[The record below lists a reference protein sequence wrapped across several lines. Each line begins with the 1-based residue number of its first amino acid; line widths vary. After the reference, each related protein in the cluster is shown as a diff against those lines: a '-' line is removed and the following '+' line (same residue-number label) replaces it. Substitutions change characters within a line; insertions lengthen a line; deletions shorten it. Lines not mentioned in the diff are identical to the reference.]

1 MKALVTGAAGFIG
14 STLVDKLIDRGI
26 DVVGVDNL
34 CVGNISNVNKKCN
47 FLDLDFRNYDDLVKA
62 SKGVD
67 IFYHIGAMLPITRP
81 PFEDTVLH
89 EEVNV
94 VGTIQAVKACVEN
107 NIRKFVYAS
116 TCAVYGEAEN
126 FPTKETDIIKLQT
139 RPYSIQ
145 KFSGEQIALLL
156 CKRHSI
162 ECTSLR
168 YFATYGPRCYYPE
181 KGFNSYSPVIG
192 IFLNQ
197 KKNNKPLTVTGDG
210 SQKRDFIFVD
220 DVARITMEIGI
231 SQKGDQE
238 IFNIC
243 SSKSISILEL
253 AEKISDNIVFIDRT
267 YGEVD
272 FTLGDNSKLKKH
284 LNLAPE
290 IDIDT
295 GIKIFEKSL
304 Q

>member
-14 STLVDKLIDRGI
+14 STIVDKLIDKGFDVIGI
-26 DVVGVDNL
+26 DNL
-34 CVGNISNVNKKCN
+34 SVGNIDNVNKKSN
-47 FLDLDFRNYDDLVKA
+47 FFNLDFRNYDDLVKI

-81 PFEDTVLH
+81 PFEDTVIH
-89 EEVNV
+89 EDINV
-94 VGTIQAVKACVEN
+94 IGTIQAVKTCVKN
-107 NIRKFVYAS
+107 KIRKFVYAS
-116 TCAVYGEAEN
+116 TCAVYGEADT
-126 FPTKETDIIKLQT
+126 FPTDENAKIRLQT

-145 KFSGEQIALLL
+145 KYSGEQIALLL

-197 KKNNKPLTVTGDG
+197 KKNDKPLTVTGDG
-210 SQKRDFIFVD
+210 NQKRDFIYVD
-220 DVARITMEIGI
+220 DVARMTMEVGI

-243 SSKSISILEL
+243 SSQSISILEL
-253 AEKISDNIVFIDRT
+253 AKKISDNIVFIDRT
-267 YGEVD
+267 HGEVD
-272 FTLGDNSKLKKH
+272 FTLGDNTKLRKYF
-284 LNLAPE
+284 NLVPE

-295 GIKIFEKSL
+295 GINLFEKSI
-304 Q
+304 